1 MFYDINPDDMLSKIH
16 QYKLTRTDGW
26 CYIVVHEV
34 VASEKAKIH
43 FIAVPNLV
51 VQDADKQY
59 FGTGDSVDSALSD
72 CLQKIKSVSITTLFP
87 NLDEPYKP
95 FDPPL
100 DIKE

>member
-1 MFYDINPDDMLSKIH
+1 MFDINSDDMLSKIH

-34 VASEKAKIH
+34 IASQKAKIH

-59 FGTGDSVDSALSD
+59 FGTGESVDSALAD
-72 CLQKIKSVSITTLFP
+72 CLEKIKSISITTLFP

-95 FDPPL
+95 FDPPS
-100 DIKE
+100 EQNE